1 MDQGWLE
8 QLCGHPELLRMGHM
22 QRAED
27 RNLGLGWLYYALA
40 RILRPRTVVCIGS
53 WRGFVPLV
61 LARGLRDNLEGGEVT
76 FIDPSLVDGFWEDPV
91 RTTEWFKSFDL
102 ENIYHYRMTTQD
114 FAASVHNRA
123 LRDIGLL
130 FVDGYHSAE
139 QARFDHETFA
149 DRLTADAM
157 VLFHD
162 SIATRPS
169 SKYGPDRIYEHT
181 VKHYIDGLKR
191 RPDLQVMD
199 FPFASGVTLV
209 RGSRPAV
216 T

>member
-1 MDQGWLE
+1 MDQDWLE
-8 QLCGHPELLRMGHM
+8 QFCAHPELLRMGHL

-27 RNLGLGWLYYALA
+27 RNLGLGWLYYALI
-40 RILRPRTVVCIGS
+40 RILRPRNVGCIGS

-61 LARGLRDNLEGGEVT
+61 LGRGLHDNTEGGEVT
-76 FIDPSLVDGFWEDPV
+76 FIDPSLVDGFWEDPA
-91 RTTEWFKSFDL
+91 RTKEWFNGFDL
-102 ENIYHYRMTTQD
+102 DNIRHYQMTTQE
-114 FAASVHNRA
+114 FAVSEHNRA

-139 QARFDHETFA
+139 QARFDHTTFA

-162 SIATRPS
+162 SVATRPS
-169 SKYGPDRIYEHT
+169 ARYGHDRIYEHT
-181 VKHYIDGLKR
+181 VKHYIDDLR
-191 RPDLQVMD
+191 RRTDLQVMD

-209 RGSRPAV
+209 RAS
-216 T
+216 

>member
-8 QLCGHPELLRMGHM
+8 QLCSHPELLRMGHL
-22 QRAED
+22 QRVED

-40 RILRPRTVVCIGS
+40 RILRPQTAVCIGS

-61 LARGLRDNLEGGEVT
+61 LARGLRDNLEGGKVT

-91 RTTEWFKSFDL
+91 RTTEWFKEFALD
-102 ENIYHYRMTTQD
+102 NVRHYRMTTQE
-114 FAASVHNRA
+114 FAASGHNRA
-123 LRDIGLL
+123 LRDVGLL

-149 DRLTADAM
+149 DRLTHDAV

-162 SIATRPS
+162 SIANRPS
-169 SKYGPDRIYEHT
+169 AKYGSDRIYEHT
-181 VKHYIDGLKR
+181 VRDYIDGLKR

-209 RGSRPAV
+209 RASQPAV
-216 T
+216 W